1 MYYQLNL
8 TIAIQVIF
16 IKFSLAL
23 TVFHTVSLLPCDCEC
38 KLCIVLGGFNQC
50 LLA

>member
-23 TVFHTVSLLPCDCEC
+23 TVFHCYPATVSVNCALSWVDSINAC
-38 KLCIVLGGFNQC
+38 
-50 LLA
+50 